1 MYIEAQNV
9 KVNNFLNDTRSD
21 WDKQK
26 LRDDVVEEDY
36 EQIVAL
42 KISSKANHDWLGWQD
57 EIYTVKSGYW
67 VCTHLPD
74 NDFITPTQGIFS
86 METYIS

>member
-26 LRDDVVEEDY
+26 LRDDVVDEDY

-42 KISSKANHDWLGWQD
+42 KISSKANHD
-57 EIYTVKSGYW
+57 
-67 VCTHLPD
+67 
-74 NDFITPTQGIFS
+74 
-86 METYIS
+86 